1 RYKLNLAHKYHVS
14 GKVFNMDSLMFES
27 IIDNLNEDEKNRI
40 IAKFNEGF
48 ERLDN
53 DIIQSID
60 VFFELNLNLSEASK
74 KLYVHRN
81 TLIYRLDKI

>member
-1 RYKLNLAHKYHVS
+1 MK
-14 GKVFNMDSLMFES
+14 
-27 IIDNLNEDEKNRI
+27 KNRI

-81 TLIYRLDKI
+81 TLIYRLDKIQKCTSYDIRKFNEAVIFKVAFAIWKQKRNI